1 MRLDLG
7 PSIETIR
14 AEALAL
20 VDQHAVAAAE
30 AIRPAYHVPMD
41 ALRVQEARE
50 ALNTTP
56 RNGNA
61 DRFPALDSIPGAAP
75 IQEKARA
82 VMDAADQVARQRFAL
97 EAARL
102 AAKAAIRTATTVAA
116 IRAIALES
124 HHR

>member
-1 MRLDLG
+1 MRLELG

-20 VDQHAVAAAE
+20 MDKQAVAAAE

-41 ALRVQEARE
+41 ALRVHEARE
-50 ALNTTP
+50 ALNAAP

-61 DRFPALDSIPGAAP
+61 DRFPALDSIPGAVP

-82 VMDAADQVARQRFAL
+82 VIDAADLVARQRFAL
-97 EAARL
+97 ESARL
-102 AAKAAIRTATTVAA
+102 AAKAAIRAAPTVAA
-116 IRAIALES
+116 IRAVSLED
-124 HHR
+124 HHA

>member
-14 AEALAL
+14 DEALAL

-30 AIRPAYHVPMD
+30 AIRPAYHAAMD

-50 ALNTTP
+50 ALNTAP
-56 RNGNA
+56 RNGSA

-75 IQEKARA
+75 LQEKARA
-82 VMDAADQVARQRFAL
+82 VMEAADLVARQRFAL

-102 AAKAAIRTATTVAA
+102 AAKAAIRAAPTVAA
-116 IRAIALES
+116 IRAISLED
-124 HHR
+124 HHA